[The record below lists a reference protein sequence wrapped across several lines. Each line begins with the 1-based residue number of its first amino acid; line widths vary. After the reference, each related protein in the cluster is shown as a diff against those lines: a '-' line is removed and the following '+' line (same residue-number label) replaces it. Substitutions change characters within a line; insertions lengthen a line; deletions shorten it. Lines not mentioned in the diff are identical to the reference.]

1 MIKQKEFTV
10 SAKEKG
16 FHLITEEILS
26 VLKEDLQ
33 EAKSGLLNLF
43 LKHTSASLFINEN
56 YDPSVRVDMQNFT
69 EALVPETFP
78 FTHTLEGPDDMPAH
92 IKSALYGVSVSIPVK
107 NGALDLGTWQGIYLA
122 EHKEN
127 AGPRKIVATLV
138 YEK

>member
-1 MIKQKEFTV
+1 MIKQKELSI

-16 FHLITEEILS
+16 FHLITEELLNA
-26 VLKEDLQ
+26 LKEDLQ
-33 EAKSGLLNLF
+33 EVKSGLLNLF

-56 YDPSVRVDMQNFT
+56 YDPTVRADMQSFS

-78 FTHTLEGPDDMPAH
+78 FTHTLEGLDDMPAH
-92 IKSALYGVSVSIPVK
+92 IKSAIYGVSVNIPVK
-107 NGALDLGTWQGIYLA
+107 NGSLDLGTWQGIYLA

-127 AGPRKIVATLV
+127 ADPRKIVATLV